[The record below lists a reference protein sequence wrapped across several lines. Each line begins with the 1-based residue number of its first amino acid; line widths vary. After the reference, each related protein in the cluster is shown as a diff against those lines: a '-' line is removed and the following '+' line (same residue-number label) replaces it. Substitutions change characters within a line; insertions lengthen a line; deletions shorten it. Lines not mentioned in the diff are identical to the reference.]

1 MPYDLVW
8 EPEGVHKRF
17 SGFVTAR
24 QFIQSVEQTQ
34 RDSRFDEIHYII
46 NDLSEITGHE
56 LSEQVLTHLAA
67 INYGAYASNP
77 NCRIVYVTTEDA
89 LVGRLKANL
98 VSGEMTSFQ
107 VEVLPTVSDA
117 RDWLDSQ
124 PKLHNLSNVMG
135 FRLG

>member
-1 MPYDLVW
+1 MPYELVW
-8 EPEGVHKRF
+8 EPEGIHKRF

-46 NDLSEITGHE
+46 DDLSEITGHE
-56 LSEQVLTHLAA
+56 LSEETLTHLAA

-77 NCRIVYVTTEDA
+77 NCRIVYVTTDEVLA
-89 LVGRLKANL
+89 GRLKTIL
-98 VSGEMTSFQ
+98 ISGGMTSFQ
-107 VEVLPTVSDA
+107 VEIRPTVADA

-124 PKLHNLSNVMG
+124 PKLHMLSNVMG